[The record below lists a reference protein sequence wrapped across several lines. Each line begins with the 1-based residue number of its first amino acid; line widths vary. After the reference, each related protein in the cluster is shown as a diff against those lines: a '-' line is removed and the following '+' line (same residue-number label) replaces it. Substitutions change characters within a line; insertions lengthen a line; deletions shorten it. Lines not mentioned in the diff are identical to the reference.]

1 MKNVSII
8 FFALIVIYGIRYS
21 SLQLTRRY
29 NLQPDDVSLTSLQI
43 ESKIKEINK
52 LNIPN
57 KARFIVA
64 PGPTQNGG
72 LFFLNKEGWNID
84 KIENIKLDTI
94 LSLKNQGASFFL
106 INDQKQQIN
115 SDDFG
120 VLIYEVDGIK
130 IIKL

>member
-64 PGPTQNGG
+64 PDPTQNGG